1 MKIKFFLFLLAFP
14 LLSSAALPTAYIQW
28 QQPLFNV
35 DGTEFSEQEIS
46 NFTIHYGLSSG
57 MYTYE
62 YTIPADAREAYIP
75 IPYAG
80 EWYIAATVTN
90 LNAETSEFSNEV
102 VRIIHD
108 GYPRK
113 IKPPSLRFVGVKK

>member
-1 MKIKFFLFLLAFP
+1 MRRRNVNFFLFLLTLP
-14 LLSSAALPTAYIQW
+14 ILSSAALPTAYIQW

-35 DGTEFSEQEIS
+35 DGTSFEPQEIA
-46 NFTIHYGLSSG
+46 NFTVHYGLSSG

-80 EWYIAATVTN
+80 QWYIAMTVTN
-90 LNAETSEFSNEV
+90 LNAETSTFSNEV
-102 VRIIHD
+102 IRSITD
-108 GYPRK
+108 GFPKKPR
-113 IKPPSLRFVGVKK
+113 PPTLI